1 MISADKYNNALRAL
15 NTVLV
20 CARKMAYDK
29 RRHEDIAAVLDAAE
43 ELPTLFLQDED
54 LTDYFRGVL
63 VMLSGKHPGLGL
75 AVETFD
81 GRA

>member
-1 MISADKYNNALRAL
+1 VRQK
-15 NTVLV
+15 
-20 CARKMAYDK
+20 
-29 RRHEDIAAVLDAAE
+29 